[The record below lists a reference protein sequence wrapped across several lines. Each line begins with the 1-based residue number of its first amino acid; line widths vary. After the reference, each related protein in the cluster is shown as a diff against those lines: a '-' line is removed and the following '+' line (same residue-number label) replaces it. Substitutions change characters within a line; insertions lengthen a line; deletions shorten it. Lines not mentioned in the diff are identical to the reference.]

1 MDIFRFGCTKIK
13 FKLGNTRICPS
24 KLQESINFA
33 SMKISLFVVG
43 KTVDKHLN
51 SLIEEYTQRIGH
63 YTPFDITIF
72 PDIKSSKSM
81 PPSVIK
87 ETEGALLLQNMRP
100 GDCIILLDERGKEY
114 RSVEFS
120 SFLSHQFNLSHRRLV
135 FIIGGAYGFSQ
146 EVYDKSQFMLS
157 LSRMTF
163 SHQMVRLIFIEQ
175 LYRAL
180 TILAG
185 EPYHHEG

>member
-1 MDIFRFGCTKIK
+1 
-13 FKLGNTRICPS
+13 
-24 KLQESINFA
+24 
-33 SMKISLFVVG
+33 MKISLFVVG

-87 ETEGALLLQNMRP
+87 EKEGALLLQNMRP

-114 RSVEFS
+114 RKRQSQRHDRER
-120 SFLSHQFNLSHRRLV
+120 HRTGILR
-135 FIIGGAYGFSQ
+135 
-146 EVYDKSQFMLS
+146 
-157 LSRMTF
+157 
-163 SHQMVRLIFIEQ
+163 
-175 LYRAL
+175 RARR
-180 TILAG
+180 A
-185 EPYHHEG
+185 